1 MGRTKLDRVIMP
13 EPIEDYC
20 ERSGEH
26 RLGVRKLMFY
36 STLARFPKLP
46 IAREFI
52 CFSCIRS
59 MKINTIVG
67 FTLLV
72 IVVGSIVGVTMWL
85 NSSASM
91 P

>member
-1 MGRTKLDRVIMP
+1 MP

-20 ERSGEH
+20 ERCGEH
-26 RLGVRKLMFY
+26 RLGFRKLMFY

-46 IAREFI
+46 IAREFF
-52 CFSCIRS
+52 CFSCIRI
-59 MKINTIVG
+59 MKIHAIVG
-67 FTLLV
+67 FALV
-72 IVVGSIVGVTMWL
+72 AILVGSIVGVTIWL